1 MHGETKY
8 IADMLGIHANN
19 SPPFLMSDGSPLSY
33 CDAAK
38 FGIKPLVVSE
48 LAFPSFAAVGGQKG

>member
-8 IADMLGIHANN
+8 IADMLGIHANI
-19 SPPFLMSDGSPLSY
+19 SPPFLSDGSPLSY

-38 FGIKPLVVSE
+38 FGINPLVVSE
-48 LAFPSFAAVGGQKG
+48 LAFPNFAAVGGQKG

>member
-8 IADMLGIHANN
+8 SADMLGIHAKN
-19 SPPFLMSDGSPLSY
+19 SPPFLSDGSPLSF

-38 FGIKPLVVSE
+38 FGIKPLVVYGM
-48 LAFPSFAAVGGQKG
+48 AFPSFAAVGGQKG